1 MTADITRN
9 FADRAKNY
17 AGLQR
22 QQGRIPTDA
31 EENVADEIA
40 RRTHEV
46 AFAETICPL
55 GSPDNGFKIG
65 TLNAAGPDFEILGGS
80 FYLGGTRIENRTTI
94 NHSAQA
100 QGNWLTMAA
109 TDRPAAGSKVF
120 VWLEANEQTVTAV
133 DDHEL
138 AEPALRGPDGA
149 ARARMAWRVRQK
161 TVAATTC
168 AAAMQ
173 EALGADLSA
182 ARNPLTGAIEPT
194 GTLQIGF
201 TTTGIDT
208 DLCKPA
214 TTPGFLGNRNSTYRA
229 KITEAGRFIWG
240 LDNASH
246 YYRVV
251 VDTATSTLTF
261 LDYPR
266 DEYQRPRAGMTV
278 ELLRPDT
285 LLPNQERPGEADGM
299 LARITT
305 SYAERKITIANDAAT
320 AAKVSALVS
329 SINTILAALP
339 AGQRYAYARVWTGGG
354 ESGAPDMP
362 FVAGTPKVLGSTGL
376 TATFAGALLPLTSW
390 TFSARPDAPEQ
401 VLPWAMRT
409 GMPAHAPRRH
419 IAPLGIID
427 FAAGT
432 VHHCRDQFRPLW
444 RVEDCCTVTVGD
456 GESSFGDFQSIA
468 AAIAALPPEGGC
480 VCLLPG
486 RHHANI
492 ALTGRQNIKF
502 TGCEGRTFWNE
513 SDATTPLV
521 SLIDCKGIAF
531 TGITMSHSKLCCIM
545 ADKTGGTAIN
555 PNVGALRVED
565 CLLIAPNGWA
575 LSASHQAGVSLSGCT
590 VTAGP
595 LATRTA
601 SDPVQSLAAVILQG
615 EDLLVERC
623 KIAAPLPTGS
633 AEQLRAIGGLHI
645 AGASQRIVVRDNT
658 IDNGAGMG
666 IMLGTVHDVAVTTP
680 SPMGW
685 VIATGVGYTV
695 SSAGC
700 IVITYVPP
708 GGGGSTTVVT
718 KHSDGEIADVRI
730 SGNDILNMGSNGI
743 GTYPM
748 ILIAEDGTPAEDAI
762 LVSRLDIAENRIA
775 ACLRYEPPA
784 LGPVAA
790 TFTPR
795 GGIALAMTSDCL
807 VRNNRIFN
815 NGIVGG
821 YGSCGL
827 GIAYGEDVRVLNNQ
841 IEANDSYV
849 ARQLV
854 DGPNSAVD
862 IIVAVGG
869 LATIAEG
876 SGAGGITGLDNISGP
891 IGAIRPRTVD
901 RAALQM
907 TGNTVFQPAGRA
919 LRVMGLGPIMV
930 TDNHLTGANVSRFVQ
945 RGFSEFTKLKTAIDA
960 MAAGTEE
967 QQTLYGLAAIFDLLG
982 GDAVQI
988 INLGIPKDLL
998 WIISAPPKRTPP
1010 APPPTGGSGAA
1021 GAGGAGGGSGG
1032 TVSTVSTSSPA
1043 SLLGAFTTANLAALQ
1058 IPPMFQRG
1066 GLVMV
1071 ANNQIALQRPMPDG
1085 PEYSITSILIL
1096 TLDDLGFAD
1105 NQFGVDLNRLFVIF
1119 DALLVAISLRVNANR
1134 AQEAAICWKSVI
1146 GFGVN
1151 AAIATDNYATR
1162 EIAVSGGSA
1171 TIDTPNYII
1180 S

>member
-31 EENVADEIA
+31 EENAADEIA

-46 AFAETICPL
+46 AFSETICPL

-65 TLNAAGPDFEILGGS
+65 ALNAAGPDFEILAGS
-80 FYLGGTRIENRTTI
+80 FYLGGTRIENRATI
-94 NHSAQA
+94 SHSAQA

-109 TDRPAAGSKVF
+109 TDRPAAGARIF
-120 VWLEANEQTVTAV
+120 AWLEANEHTVTAV

-149 ARARMAWRVRQK
+149 ARTRMAWRVRQR
-161 TVAATTC
+161 TVTATTC

-173 EALGADLSA
+173 EALGADLTA

-201 TTTGIDT
+201 TTTGVDT

-229 KITEAGRFIWG
+229 KITEPGRFVWG
-240 LDNASH
+240 LDNASR

-251 VDTATSTLTF
+251 VDAATSTLTF

-329 SINTILAALP
+329 SINTILAAVP
-339 AGQRYAYARVWTGGG
+339 AGQRYAYARIWTGGG
-354 ESGAPDMP
+354 ESNAPDMP
-362 FVAGTPKVLGSTGL
+362 FVAGTPKTLGSTGL

-427 FAAGT
+427 FTAGT

-444 RVEDCCTVTVGD
+444 RMEDCCTVTVGD

-486 RHHANI
+486 RHRANI

-513 SDATTPLV
+513 IDAATPLV

-545 ADKTGGTAIN
+545 ADKTGGNAIN
-555 PNVGALRVED
+555 PNIGGLSVED
-565 CLLIAPNGWA
+565 CVLIAPNGWA
-575 LSASHQAGVSLSGCT
+575 LSARHQAGVALSGCT

-595 LATRTA
+595 LMARTA
-601 SDPVQSLAAVILQG
+601 SDAVQSLAAVILQG

-623 KIAAPLPTGS
+623 KIAAPLPTGT

-645 AGASQRIVVRDNT
+645 AGNSQRIVVRDNT
-658 IDNGAGMG
+658 IENGAGMG
-666 IMLGTVHDVAVTTP
+666 IMLGTVHDVAVTTTT
-680 SPMGW
+680 PMGW
-685 VIATGVGYTV
+685 IFATAVGYTV
-695 SSAGC
+695 SAGGC
-700 IVITYVPP
+700 IVIDYVPP
-708 GGGGSTTVVT
+708 SGSGGGSTTVVT

-762 LVSRLDIAENRIA
+762 LVSRLEIAENRIA

-790 TFTPR
+790 AFTPR

-815 NGIVGG
+815 NGIAGG

-827 GIAYGEDVRVLNNQ
+827 GIAYGEDVRVLDNQ

-849 ARQLV
+849 VRQLV

-862 IIVAVGG
+862 IILAVGG

-876 SGAGGITGLDNISGP
+876 SGAGGITGLDNFNGP

-930 TDNHLTGANVSRFVQ
+930 TDNHMTGGNVSRLFQ
-945 RGFSEFTKLKTAIDA
+945 RGFAELLKIKETLDDIAAANSTQKLLFRIVTF
-960 MAAGTEE
+960 
-967 QQTLYGLAAIFDLLG
+967 LDLLG

-988 INLGIPKDLL
+988 LNLGPPKDLIWMYL
-998 WIISAPPKRTPP
+998 ASMRSG
-1010 APPPTGGSGAA
+1010 TGAYINLMHKAA
-1021 GAGGAGGGSGG
+1021 NPVAMLALYTVLSSGG
-1032 TVSTVSTSSPA
+1032 MAPVPS
-1043 SLLGAFTTANLAALQ
+1043 
-1058 IPPMFQRG
+1058 MQRG
-1066 GLVMV
+1066 GLVMF
-1071 ANNQIALQRPMPDG
+1071 ANNQVALQEPKPDG
-1085 PEYSITSILIL
+1085 PEGSVSSIIII
-1096 TLDDLGFAD
+1096 TLDDLGVTD
-1105 NQFGVDLNRLFVIF
+1105 NQFGVDANRGFALI
-1119 DALLVAISLRVNANR
+1119 DALLLATSLRVNSNR
-1134 AQEAAICWKSVI
+1134 AQEAAFCWRSI
-1146 GFGVN
+1146 I
-1151 AAIATDNYATR
+1151 AASATATFATHNYTTN
-1162 EIAVSGGSA
+1162 EIDVSGA
-1171 TIDTPNYII
+1171 AAKYDDPNFNVN
-1180 S
+1180 